1 MATWYSEAIHAN
13 IFIEGF
19 VRAVMYISTLNLAIP
34 CAHQSLNALA
44 LNAALL

>member
-34 CAHQSLNALA
+34 CAHQSLNALE